1 MLEFL
6 RRDAGGSN
14 DLSEAS
20 SQLLIVIKE
29 GCRND
34 GAVAEGP
41 VMALGIVS
49 EDNEKNNLLVSR

>member
-34 GAVAEGP
+34 GAVARGAGGGFRCC
-41 VMALGIVS
+41 V
-49 EDNEKNNLLVSR
+49 RRQ

>member
-34 GAVAEGP
+34 GAVARGP
-41 VMALGIVS
+41 GGGFRYCV
-49 EDNEKNNLLVSR
+49 RRQ